1 MRKFKGELCLL
12 LASFIWGSA
21 FIFQKMGMDHVG
33 PFTFGFFRFTLGALA
48 LLPVIWITGRAN
60 ARRETPREITPF
72 KDRVLLLG
80 GLFCGIASF
89 VAGSLQQVGLV
100 YTTAGKAGFI
110 TSMDIVIVPLLLI
123 FLKQKVGIFTW
134 AGVVLASFGLY
145 LVCMTEDLTIE
156 LGDGLVLGCAFFY
169 SVQILLIDHFA
180 ERVDAVK
187 LSFLQFMVSGILSGI
202 IAPVTETISLPS
214 IVDCAVPILY
224 TAILEVSIAF
234 TLQIIGQKD
243 TPPAIATII
252 MSLEAVFS
260 AVCGAL
266 FLGEAMTGRE
276 TFGCAL
282 MMTAFILAQIPEM
295 RKNSSQQMIEK

>member
-60 ARRETPREITPF
+60 ARRETPKEITPF
-72 KDRVLLLG
+72 KDRTLLLG
-80 GLFCGIASF
+80 ALLCGVASF

-134 AGVVLASFGLY
+134 MGVVLASFGLY

-187 LSFLQFMVSGILSGI
+187 LSFLQYLVSGILSGI
-202 IAPVTETISLPS
+202 IAPLTETISLPS

-234 TLQIIGQKD
+234 TLQIIGQRD

-266 FLGEAMTGRE
+266 FLGEAMSSRE

-295 RKNSSQQMIEK
+295 RKNFQH